1 MLTVVTRI
9 HLREGAEPAW
19 DAAFRQRIAGVRDQP
34 GWIGVQLGV
43 PADAPSD
50 RVVIGTWERR
60 EDWEAWHA
68 TDAFRA
74 TGEALEAAEDGDHH
88 ETWHEVTLD
97 EHR

>member
-1 MLTVVTRI
+1 M
-9 HLREGAEPAW
+9 
-19 DAAFRQRIAGVRDQP
+19 
-34 GWIGVQLGV
+34 
-43 PADAPSD
+43 
-50 RVVIGTWERR
+50 IGTWERR

-74 TGEALEAAEDGDHH
+74 TGEALEAAEDGDHQ